1 MKLNVWN
8 HFVACAVFFLFSTI
22 VRAESQTQKETQKET
37 EAVTDVQKLV
47 AITRNISSIKAN
59 FKQQI
64 KDQFGNT
71 KDKSSGTFYL
81 KKPFKF
87 IWHTESPFQQKLVSN
102 GDVLWTFDQDLDQ
115 VNIESLNKAMGNT
128 PVFFLGASAETLS
141 DSFQVKQLPGD
152 RSDAKTFELQPRVK
166 EYTFERMLVLFKG
179 NALMEI
185 LLKDTLGQQTSVEFD
200 AVEVNQGLQDSL
212 FEFVPPEGVDVLDS
226 RTKEP
231 ASGEETLSEQ

>member
-1 MKLNVWN
+1 MKLNLWN
-8 HFVACAVFFLFSTI
+8 YLLVCVVFFSFSTY
-22 VRAESQTQKETQKET
+22 VMGETQEQTTIET
-37 EAVTDVQKLV
+37 ETVSDVHRLV
-47 AITRNISSIKAN
+47 AITQNINSIKAT

-102 GDVLWTFDQDLDQ
+102 GEVLWTFDQDLDQ

-141 DSFQVKQLPGD
+141 ESFQVKQLPGD
-152 RSDAKTFELQPRVK
+152 RSEAQTFELQPKVK

-185 LLKDTLGQQTSVEFD
+185 LLKDTLGQQTSVEF
-200 AVEVNQGLQDSL
+200 AEVEVNQGLDDSL

-226 RTKEP
+226 RTSEI
-231 ASGEETLSEQ
+231 SGGEEVLPQQ